1 MNALFDIEVV
11 GKGIAEAVKDFVGRS
26 LHSRDARI
34 AELEARIKTLETER
48 SEFKYVGI
56 WEEREYARGNHEMTR
71 LALSGHPDRTR
82 LCPLLE

>member
-11 GKGIAEAVKDFVGRS
+11 GTGIAEAVKDFVGRS
-26 LHSRDARI
+26 LRSRDARI

-56 WEEREYARGNHEMTR
+56 WEEREYARGNREMTR
-71 LALSGHPDRTR
+71 LALGGHSIRDGV
-82 LCPLLE
+82 CPLLE